1 MKKLIIGCANFGNKY
16 GLNKKSLGLL
26 KIYNIIKKAKKFGI
40 NHFDTAQDYNK
51 SEVYLGKILKKI
63 YSKEKLLIDT
73 KLSKRL
79 NFKNDHLA
87 VEKSIKKSL
96 ANLKIKKI
104 NILYVH
110 DTKQLLRKDGK
121 ILFNQILNLKKIGLI
136 NKIGVSIY
144 TLEEAKEILKKF
156 KIDFMQIPFNVL
168 DNRFI
173 SIKFLRFIKLK
184 KCKLIVRSLFLKGLI
199 LKNPNSLSKY
209 FEKWKR
215 NLSKINNKFVI
226 NRLSIKE
233 WTLKYVN
240 RNKNFYRFIIGISD
254 INQLNEIIKILKK
267 KKFFLSI
274 PPKINIVDKSLLN
287 PKLWKID

>member
-267 KKFFLSI
+267 KSFF
-274 PPKINIVDKSLLN
+274 SLYLQR
-287 PKLWKID
+287 

>member
-267 KKFFLSI
+267 KSFFSI